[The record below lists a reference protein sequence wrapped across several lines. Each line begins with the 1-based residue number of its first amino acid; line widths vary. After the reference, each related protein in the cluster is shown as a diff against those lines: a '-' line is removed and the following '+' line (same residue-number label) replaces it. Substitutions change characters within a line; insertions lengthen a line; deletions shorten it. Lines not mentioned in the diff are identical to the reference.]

1 MSKSTITESTI
12 APVATLVVVA
22 SSDVQPRA
30 VTHGQVKGL
39 FYAAHGVGLELCF
52 PEGEVTPG
60 DTLMADLQVAK
71 WYPNGHEHQADI
83 QQAIAR
89 RVSIARML
97 ADDSLTFE
105 RAAAAIDY
113 AKAHKGST
121 DYDVQAEF
129 LAMIDLKAEPFVA
142 PEQAP
147 KAPKAKAPKAK
158 APKAPKAPAKAK
170 AKAVSN
176 ELFKV
181 GGAELRAMAA
191 DGDATAQAEIDRR
204 AAKKAPAKAD
214 SSRAGAGRGAFGTPR
229 VAAKA
234 AVPGKVAGSVAD
246 LAAKY
251 AAQGMT
257 ADQIASAIGGLR
269 AAGLL

>member
-1 MSKSTITESTI
+1 MSKSIITDSTI
-12 APVATLVVVA
+12 APVTTLVVVPA
-22 SSDVQPRA
+22 SSDVPARA

-97 ADDSLTFE
+97 ADDGLTFE
-105 RAAAAIDY
+105 DANRAIDY
-113 AKAHKGST
+113 AKTNKSST
-121 DYDVQAEF
+121 DYAVQAEF
-129 LAMIDLKAEPFVA
+129 LAMIDLKAEPFIVEA
-142 PEQAP
+142 KAP
-147 KAPKAKAPKAK
+147 KAPKAKALKAPKAK
-158 APKAPKAPAKAK
+158 AP

-191 DGDATAQAEIDRR
+191 DGDAAASAEIARR
-204 AAKKAPAKAD
+204 AEKKAPKAPQAD

>member
-1 MSKSTITESTI
+1 MSKSIITDSTI
-12 APVATLVVVA
+12 APVTTLVVVPA
-22 SSDVQPRA
+22 SSDVPPRRA

-97 ADDSLTFE
+97 ADDGLTFE
-105 RAAAAIDY
+105 DANRAIDY
-113 AKAHKGST
+113 AKTNKSST
-121 DYDVQAEF
+121 DYAVQAEF
-129 LAMIDLKAEPFVA
+129 LAMIDLKAEPFIV
-142 PEQAP
+142 E
-147 KAPKAKAPKAK
+147 AKAPKAK
-158 APKAPKAPAKAK
+158 APKAPKAPAKAP
-170 AKAVSN
+170 AQAVSN

-191 DGDATAQAEIDRR
+191 DGDAAASAEIARR
-204 AAKKAPAKAD
+204 AEKKAPKALQAD